1 MAKRTIKINLKL
13 PAGITA
19 TDSLINEATNAAKGV
34 VESASSS
41 VLEAQKIVKDMS
53 KRGVNM
59 TVEEVLARMGGT
71 KTERPARK
79 GAKKGAKKG
88 ARKRVVLTEA
98 QRKSLIEDL
107 KAGIKIKD
115 AEKKYGVSQATVT
128 NIKKAQG
135 LTKPKR

>member
-13 PAGITA
+13 PAGMTA
-19 TDSLINEATNAAKGV
+19 TNSLISEATNAAKNV
-34 VESASSS
+34 VESASSN
-41 VLEAQKIVKDMS
+41 VIEAQKIAKDMA

-59 TVEEVLARMGGT
+59 TAEEVLTRMGGAKPKQT
-71 KTERPARK
+71 
-79 GAKKGAKKG
+79 AKKGAKKG
-88 ARKRVVLTEA
+88 ARKRVVLTDA
-98 QRKSLIEDL
+98 QRKSLVEDL

-128 NIKKAQG
+128 NIKKAHG